1 MRLSLQWK
9 VLLGYLVIAGAGL
22 GMAGWLALNALEA
35 SDLDQLRLGLTAQA
49 RITAKLFAA
58 PLAQARPDSATID
71 ALADE
76 LGSTIH
82 ARITVIN
89 PEGLVL
95 GDSYESGEALRRM
108 DNHATR
114 PEVRQAVTDG
124 VGSSIRY
131 SDTVGTRLL
140 YLALPVR
147 SGGPDGRLL
156 GFVRVALPLTEIE
169 ARHRGL
175 RSLLAAALGGAF
187 LLSMGLSYFVARS
200 VTHPLGEMVAAARR
214 MARGEFREK
223 IHTHS
228 NDEVADL
235 AAVLNQMATAIEETI
250 QTLNDDRAK
259 MEATLTAMQEGVIVL
274 APDGTVRLI
283 NQAMERMV
291 GRRGT
296 EVLGRTY
303 LEVIRQPRLNE
314 FITEV
319 LTQSTTSSTEIS
331 FVAGPER
338 TFQVQASPLPQG
350 TGESHGLVLVFHDI
364 TELRRVEQVRKD
376 FVANVSH
383 ELRTPLTA
391 IKGYIEALEDE
402 AFEDREQRHRFLETI
417 RKQTDRLNLIIT
429 DLLLLAKIESGQV
442 PIKQEPVALAGL
454 IDRTIGLLKR
464 LIEQK
469 QHRVVMKIPAALPPI
484 LGDEERLG
492 QVFSN
497 LLDNAIKYTP
507 EQGTIT
513 ISAELRDGPPPAM
526 IEVTVEDTGIG
537 IPPQDLPRIF
547 ERFYRVDKARS
558 RELGGTGLGLSIVKH
573 LVEGHSGTV
582 WAENQGKGTRFVVR
596 LPISVSAARTF

>member
-9 VLLGYLVIAGAGL
+9 VLLGYLIIAGAGL
-22 GMAGWLALNALEA
+22 GTAGWLAL
-35 SDLDQLRLGLTAQA
+35 D
-49 RITAKLFAA
+49 
-58 PLAQARPDSATID
+58 
-71 ALADE
+71 
-76 LGSTIH
+76 
-82 ARITVIN
+82 
-89 PEGLVL
+89 GLVL
-95 GDSYESGEALRRM
+95 A
-108 DNHATR
+108 
-114 PEVRQAVTDG
+114 AV
-124 VGSSIRY
+124 
-131 SDTVGTRLL
+131 
-140 YLALPVR
+140 
-147 SGGPDGRLL
+147 L
-156 GFVRVALPLTEIE
+156 GL
-169 ARHRGL
+169 
-175 RSLLAAALGGAF
+175 AF
-187 LLSMGLSYFVARS
+187 LLSLGLSYMVARS

-223 IHTHS
+223 IHAHS

-235 AAVLNQMATAIEETI
+235 AAVLNQMATAIEKKI
-250 QTLNDDRAK
+250 QTLRDDHAK
-259 MEATLTAMQEGVIVL
+259 MSATLTAMLEGVLVL

-291 GRRGT
+291 GRRDA

-303 LEVIRQPRLNE
+303 LEVIRHPRLNE
-314 FITEV
+314 FITEA
-319 LTQSTTSSTEIS
+319 LTQSTAASTEIT
-331 FVAGPER
+331 VGAGLER
-338 TFQVQASPLPQG
+338 TFQVQASPVAQEV
-350 TGESHGLVLVFHDI
+350 GESHGLVLVFHDI

-391 IKGYIEALEDE
+391 IKGYIEALQDRT
-402 AFEDREQRHRFLETI
+402 FEDQEQRDRFLETI

-469 QHRVVMKIPAALPPI
+469 KHRVVVKVPATLPPI

-513 ISAELRDGPPPAM
+513 ISAELSKAEVGVGGARVPVASPNATGDGPHPTM
-526 IEVTVEDTGIG
+526 MEISVEDTGIG
-537 IPPQDLPRIF
+537 IPPQDLSRIF

-573 LVEGHSGTV
+573 LVEGHGGTV
-582 WAENQGKGTRFVVR
+582 SAESQGKGTRFVVR
-596 LPISVSAARTF
+596 LPISVSPARTP